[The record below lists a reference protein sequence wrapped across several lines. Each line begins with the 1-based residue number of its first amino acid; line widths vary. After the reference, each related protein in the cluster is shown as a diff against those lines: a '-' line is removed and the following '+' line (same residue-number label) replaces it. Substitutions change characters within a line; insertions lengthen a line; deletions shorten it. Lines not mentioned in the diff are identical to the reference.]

1 MSRMSP
7 VPTVHITRNTSIDD
21 ETNQPIESI
30 IIDVAISEEVSN
42 GFVVLDEPGDL
53 FILRNAIDYY
63 ITNHNIKNPA
73 L

>member
-21 ETNQPIESI
+21 ETNQPIES
-30 IIDVAISEEVSN
+30 IDVAISEEVSN

-53 FILRNAIDYY
+53 FILRNAIDDY
-63 ITNHNIKNPA
+63 IKNHNIKNPA